1 MLPAHAIVGAAIP
14 ADTPHAV
21 SVSLPTWR
29 ANVGYEEGQEWVMSK
44 MKTGYPRFY
53 IHKSIQKLVQSILQ
67 KFGQPDED
75 AMLFPSPGVAKQC
88 KQFIKQRSKTIPA
101 PNVRVIE
108 LVYNKSKN
116 PKTPKDSETP
126 IWSDL
131 CTVLFPTEEFK
142 CAKEFWQHSGDGVSS
157 RRAEFCQREFEEGS
171 LVEKS
176 LAAELEDNHPTPPL
190 APKGPKRYSRLPRVD
205 AKVHSQ
211 SDLNGEIG
219 EDSSTYVEERFG
231 RNLDVAFI
239 ENAKLAIR
247 RRIAGTLK
255 SNLALKDALEQSDEG
270 GRLEGGFSENDV
282 YLHPTGM
289 SAIFNTHR
297 FLMSALGHK
306 KSVSYGFPYIDTLKI
321 LQKFGPGCYFY
332 GNGSQEDLDDLQAKC
347 ESGEEILALF
357 CEFPSNPLLK
367 APNLVRIRELA
378 DKYNFAVVIDETV
391 GNFLNVNV
399 LPYADVVVSSLT
411 KVFSGDSNVMGGSSV
426 LNPKGRYYQQLKQ
439 TLNTEFE
446 DNYWGEDALFL
457 ERNSRDF
464 VSRIARI
471 NKNAET
477 IMKEVY
483 YPKYSPT
490 KPYYDNCRC
499 ENGGYGGLLSVI
511 FYSREDAIAV
521 FDTME
526 VSKGPSLGTN
536 FTLASPYTLLAHYGE
551 LDWAAQFGVAS
562 DLIRISVGLEETE
575 ELVDVLNRALAVL

>member
-1 MLPAHAIVGAAIP
+1 MLPTHAIVGAAIP

-131 CTVLFPTEEFK
+131 CAVLFPAEEFK

-176 LAAELEDNHPTPPL
+176 LAAELEDNNPTPPL

-239 ENAKLAIR
+239 ENANQMRVEDLR
-247 RRIAGTLK
+247 EDFQRM
-255 SNLALKDALEQSDEG
+255 
-270 GRLEGGFSENDV
+270 
-282 YLHPTGM
+282 M
-289 SAIFNTHR
+289 S
-297 FLMSALGHK
+297 LGYK

-411 KVFSGDSNVMGGSSV
+411 KVFSGDANVMGGSSV

-477 IMKEVY
+477 ISDLLRQHPRVKEVY

-499 ENGGYGGLLSVI
+499 ENGGYGGLLSVT

-526 VSKGPSLGTN
+526 ISKGPSLGTN

-562 DLIRISVGLEETE
+562 DLIRISVGLEETD
-575 ELVDVLNRALAVL
+575 ELVDILNRALAVL